1 MNRSLA
7 SSTKWLSNDNLKLIE
22 IINTDKD
29 NIIYKELVTNNK
41 VLQTD
46 NRNNFIKDYN
56 PITLDT
62 ALYNGIPCCY
72 RGPKNDNSKFNSKK
86 NIM

>member
-1 MNRSLA
+1 MERSLA

-22 IINTDKD
+22 IVNTNKD
-29 NIIYKELVTNNK
+29 NIIYKEVVTNNK

-62 ALYNGIPCCY
+62 SLYNGIPSRY
-72 RGPKNDNSKFNSKK
+72 RGPIYNNSKFNFTK